1 MLDALRA
8 SKVREVHMIG
18 RRGPAHAK
26 FTTKE
31 LRELGELPG
40 VEVVVHADEAD
51 LNAFD
56 LAGEGAALAE
66 SDRRVRGNLVAIA
79 KWAQGA
85 AGPSPGRGSGHA
97 GG

>member
-1 MLDALRA
+1 
-8 SKVREVHMIG
+8 MIG

-40 VEVVVHADEAD
+40 VEVVVHGDEAD

-56 LAGEGAALAE
+56 LAGEGAALVE
-66 SDRRVRGNLVAIA
+66 SDRRVRGNLVAIT
-79 KWAQGA
+79 KWAQGGRA
-85 AGPSPGRGSGHA
+85 AAPAASGHA
-97 GG
+97 RAADRPFLAAAD

>member
-1 MLDALRA
+1 
-8 SKVREVHMIG
+8 MIG

-40 VEVVVHADEAD
+40 VEVVVHGDEAD

-56 LAGEGAALAE
+56 LAGEGVSLVE
-66 SDRRVRGNLVAIA
+66 SDRRVRRRG
-79 KWAQGA
+79 GPA
-85 AGPSPGRGSGHA
+85 AA
-97 GG
+97 